1 MNLSKYCTL
10 HRYPEDRGL
19 ITLFSTRTTSAV
31 TVTPDVIEDIKKG
44 SLSKDERKTLLSEG
58 LLVKDSCEEEQ
69 EVLRFIDDLNAGSDT
84 FDAIVVLNLDCN
96 LACKYCFEGT
106 RKGKHYLS
114 AETAD
119 DFINYVK
126 SENLEG
132 KDEVSIIF
140 YGGEPL
146 LSTDMIARI
155 SDKMASTA
163 EERGINYGFSLI
175 TNGTLLTPRNV
186 EKLKPLGLKGAS
198 VTLDGPRN
206 VHDAFRPFKTGKGS
220 FDAIVENIRSVC
232 ELIDV
237 QIGGN
242 YTQDH
247 YREFTRLLDYF
258 LEAGLTPDKIS
269 QIRFDPVVNDS
280 SEFAPPDF
288 HDGCMSINEP
298 WLAEAGIFLREEIL
312 KRGFR
317 TQEIAPA
324 VCMMEL
330 RDHMVVNFDGSL
342 YKCPGLI
349 GRKDFCVGTLK
360 TGILDY
366 STTHCLGNWK
376 NKECLACAYLPLC
389 FGGCKYMKLVRD
401 GNMKGIDC
409 KKKYLDSILD
419 KLVLQ
424 DIKYDL

>member
-1 MNLSKYCTL
+1 MNLSKYCIL

-31 TVTPDVIEDIKKG
+31 AVTREVIKDIEKG
-44 SLSKDERKTLLSEG
+44 SLPKEERKTLLSEG
-58 LLVKDSCEEEQ
+58 LLVKDACEEKQ
-69 EVLRFIDDLNAGSDT
+69 EMLRFVYDLNAGSDT
-84 FDAIVVLNLDCN
+84 FDAVVVLNLDCN
-96 LACKYCFEGT
+96 LACKYCFEGS

-119 DFINYVK
+119 DFIDFIQSNG
-126 SENLEG
+126 LEG
-132 KDEVSIIF
+132 KDEISLIF

-146 LSTDMIARI
+146 LSTDMIVRI
-155 SDKMASTA
+155 SEKITA
-163 EERGINYGFSLI
+163 ITDGRGIDYAFALI

-198 VTLDGPRN
+198 VTLDGPKD
-206 VHDAFRPFKTGKGS
+206 VHDAFRPFKSGNGS
-220 FDAIVENIRSVC
+220 FDAIVENIRNVC

-242 YTQDH
+242 YTQDY
-247 YREFTRLLDYF
+247 YREFPRLLDHF
-258 LEAGLTPDKIS
+258 LDSGLTPDNIS

-288 HDGCMSINEP
+288 HDGCMSANEP
-298 WLAEAGIFLREEIL
+298 WLIEAGIFLREEIL

-324 VCMMEL
+324 VCMIE
-330 RDHMVVNFDGSL
+330 RCDHVVVNFDGSL

-349 GRKDFCVGTLK
+349 GRKEFCVGDVK
-360 TGILDY
+360 TGLRDY
-366 STTHCLGNWK
+366 SLTHCLGNWK
-376 NKECLACAYLPLC
+376 NEECLACSYLPLC
-389 FGGCKYMKLVRD
+389 FGGCRYMKLLQD
-401 GNMKGIDC
+401 GNINGVNCRKE
-409 KKKYLDSILD
+409 YFD
-419 KLVLQ
+419 KTLAQFVAQ